1 MFNKKANRI
10 SILCHEQRN
19 AISTPKSKIKPQMKP
34 QKSTKINAQKA

>member
-19 AISTPKSKIKPQMKP
+19 AISTPKPKIKPQKIP
-34 QKSTKINAQKA
+34 QNQPKSMHKKA